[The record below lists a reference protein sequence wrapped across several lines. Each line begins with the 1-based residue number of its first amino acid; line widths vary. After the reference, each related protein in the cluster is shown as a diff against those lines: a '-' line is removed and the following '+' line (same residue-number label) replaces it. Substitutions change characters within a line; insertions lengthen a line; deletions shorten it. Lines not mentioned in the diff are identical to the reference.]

1 MVFPLVALAMLMA
14 LANCAPVLDRHDDAV
29 PEQWFTR
36 GGDPA
41 TAAMLQAWWRR
52 FDDPVLARL
61 IETAIARSPEI
72 GIARARM
79 EEARGLDTST
89 SATLF
94 PAVELSAAGMHGRE
108 AGASPATS
116 WAAQGTASYEVDLFS
131 KNRNAVDAAGAGV
144 AAAEQDHDWV
154 RLSLIGAIVRS
165 YIDYRAGA
173 RQVRLAERNLAS
185 QRRTLEHVR
194 GQEKAGL
201 LGPFDVERAA
211 REPHLSAA
219 RTAEYRRQQEL
230 ALLRLA
236 TLTTLRAD
244 ELSTIAGSADNIP
257 GLDLAPLTLAPAA
270 VLAARPD
277 VRAANLRL
285 IQRTALTE
293 SEAASVFP
301 SLGVTAMFGVTSA
314 ALLDPLQLWNVAGRL
329 AATLVDFGRIEGRID
344 AAAAREKEAYE
355 AWRKSVLGAIEDVEA
370 ALTTVARAKEQRQ
383 ALQRA
388 RQHAGKSLAFAER
401 RFKAGESSL
410 LDVLDSQRQVIEADS
425 ALTSAEAL
433 YAGAIVALYQTIGS
447 Y

>member
-1 MVFPLVALAMLMA
+1 M
-14 LANCAPVLDRHDDAV
+14 
-29 PEQWFTR
+29 
-36 GGDPA
+36 
-41 TAAMLQAWWRR
+41 
-52 FDDPVLARL
+52 
-61 IETAIARSPEI
+61 
-72 GIARARM
+72 
-79 EEARGLDTST
+79 
-89 SATLF
+89 
-94 PAVELSAAGMHGRE
+94 
-108 AGASPATS
+108 
-116 WAAQGTASYEVDLFS
+116 
-131 KNRNAVDAAGAGV
+131 
-144 AAAEQDHDWV
+144 
-154 RLSLIGAIVRS
+154 
-165 YIDYRAGA
+165 
-173 RQVRLAERNLAS
+173 
-185 QRRTLEHVR
+185 
-194 GQEKAGL
+194 
-201 LGPFDVERAA
+201 
-211 REPHLSAA
+211 
-219 RTAEYRRQQEL
+219 
-230 ALLRLA
+230 
-236 TLTTLRAD
+236 
-244 ELSTIAGSADNIP
+244 AGSADNIP

-314 ALLDPLQLWNVAGRL
+314 ALLDPLQLWSVAGRL

-388 RQHAGKSLAFAER
+388 REHAGKSLAFAER

-425 ALTSAEAL
+425 ALTSTETL